1 MIFGAPDVCGHLAV
15 ALHVHQRWLRSAGFA
30 VPSELLELERACV
43 LGATEGQA
51 GTSLED
57 LWRLRDADPVTRQL
71 LPYADAAIVLG
82 CSVRHVKRLVADG
95 ALPVV
100 RLGSASVV
108 RVRAADLAA
117 FIEQLR
123 PVNGRD
129 AAV

>member
-1 MIFGAPDVCGHLAV
+1 
-15 ALHVHQRWLRSAGFA
+15 
-30 VPSELLELERACV
+30 
-43 LGATEGQA
+43 
-51 GTSLED
+51 
-57 LWRLRDADPVTRQL
+57 
-71 LPYADAAIVLG
+71 
-82 CSVRHVKRLVADG
+82 VKRLVADG